1 MSLDPTDWDEFR
13 ALAHRMVDDML
24 DHLSTLREQP
34 AWRPMPP
41 AVRRAL
47 MTEPLPRDGGGA
59 AAAYDD
65 FVTNVMPYT
74 NGNIHPRFW
83 GWVQGNGTPLGMMAD
98 MLAAGINPHMA
109 GFDQAPTLV
118 EQRVIAWLAEL
129 LGFPDDA
136 SGLFVSGGSMA
147 NLLALRVA
155 QNSSSSRMVC
165 YGSTE
170 THSWA
175 KKTASLLGLTF
186 KPIRVAPDDRIDLDA
201 LRQAVKAEPPFA
213 IIGTAGTVNTGAI
226 DDLDAMAD
234 IARDAGVWFHVDG
247 AFGALVSLSETLR
260 SLVAGL
266 ERADSVGFDLHKWG
280 YLPFECACVLVRDP
294 ALVRSTFATS
304 ASYLAPTTR
313 GVIAGGLPFAERGI
327 ELTRGFKAL
336 KVWMSF
342 KAHGTDALARMIEE
356 NVEQAR
362 YLAERIDAHPLLEL
376 LAPVALNV
384 VCFRYAP
391 GDDAVNEEILLRL
404 QETGV
409 AVPSGTKVAG
419 RYAIR
424 CAITNHRTRRE
435 DLDALVDAVASIGK
449 AITTAP
455 GR

>member
-1 MSLDPTDWDEFR
+1 MSLDPANWDEFR

-24 DHLSTLREQP
+24 DHLSTLRQQP

-41 AVRRAL
+41 LVRRTLA
-47 MTEPLPRDGGGA
+47 TEPLPREGA
-59 AAAYDD
+59 GATAAYDD
-65 FVTNVMPYT
+65 FVANVMPYT

-109 GFDQAPTLV
+109 GFDQAPALV
-118 EQRVIAWLAEL
+118 EQRVIGWLAEL
-129 LGFPDDA
+129 LGFPPDA

-155 QNSSSSRMVC
+155 HHHASSRSVC

-175 KKTASLLGLTF
+175 KKTAHLLGLSF
-186 KPIRVAPDDRIDLDA
+186 KPIPVTPDNRIDLDA
-201 LRQAVKAEPPFA
+201 LRHAVDGEHPFA

-234 IARDAGVWFHVDG
+234 IARDADTWFHIDG
-247 AFGALVSLSETLR
+247 AFGALASLSETLR
-260 SLVAGL
+260 PLVAGL

-294 ALVRSTFATS
+294 ALVRQTFATS

-356 NVEQAR
+356 NVQQAH
-362 YLAERIDAHPLLEL
+362 YLAGQVDAHPELER

-384 VCFRYAP
+384 VCFRYAR

-409 AVPSGTKVAG
+409 AVPSGTTVAG

-424 CAITNHRTRRE
+424 CAITNHRTRRD
-435 DLDALVDAVASIGK
+435 DLDALVAAVASIG
-449 AITTAP
+449 ASITAP
-455 GR
+455 NR

>member
-1 MSLDPTDWDEFR
+1 MPFDPVDWGEFR

-24 DHLSTLREQP
+24 DHLSTLHEQP
-34 AWRPMPP
+34 AWRSMP
-41 AVRRAL
+41 AEVRRVL
-47 MTEPLPRDGGGA
+47 STEPVPRAGQGDA
-59 AAAYDD
+59 DVYED
-65 FVTNVMPYT
+65 FVANVMPYT
-74 NGNIHPRFW
+74 NGNLHPRFW

-109 GFDQAPTLV
+109 GFDQAPALV
-118 EQRVIAWLAEL
+118 EQRVIDWLAEL
-129 LGFPDDA
+129 LGFPRNA

-147 NLLALRVA
+147 NLLALAVA
-155 QNSSSSRMVC
+155 QHSSSSTTC

-175 KKTASLLGLTF
+175 KKTVKLLKLSYQEIPVG
-186 KPIRVAPDDRIDLDA
+186 PDDRISLDA
-201 LRQAVKAEPPFA
+201 LRRAIQTTRPFA

-226 DDLDAMAD
+226 DDLNAMAD
-234 IARDAGVWFHVDG
+234 IAHEAGVWFHVDG
-247 AFGALVSLSETLR
+247 AFGALLSLSKTLKP
-260 SLVAGL
+260 LVAGL

-280 YLPFECACVLVRDP
+280 YLPFECACVLVRD
-294 ALVRSTFATS
+294 AERVRSTFATS
-304 ASYLAPTTR
+304 ANYLAPTTR
-313 GVIAGGLPFAERGI
+313 GVIAGGIPFAERGI

-342 KAHGTDALARMIEE
+342 KAYGTDALARKIEE

-362 YLAERIDAHPLLEL
+362 YLAERIDAEPLLER

-409 AVPSGTKVAG
+409 AVPSGTKVSG

-435 DLDALVDAVASIGK
+435 DLDALVDAVVAIG
-449 AITTAP
+449 ATVL

>member
-1 MSLDPTDWDEFR
+1 
-13 ALAHRMVDDML
+13 
-24 DHLSTLREQP
+24 
-34 AWRPMPP
+34 
-41 AVRRAL
+41 
-47 MTEPLPRDGGGA
+47 
-59 AAAYDD
+59 
-65 FVTNVMPYT
+65 
-74 NGNIHPRFW
+74 
-83 GWVQGNGTPLGMMAD
+83 MMAD

-109 GFDQAPTLV
+109 GFDQAPALV
-118 EQRVIAWLAEL
+118 EQRVIGWLAEL
-129 LGFPDDA
+129 LGFPANA

-147 NLLALRVA
+147 NLLALAVA
-155 QNSSSSRMVC
+155 QHSSPSTLC
-165 YGSTE
+165 YGSAE

-175 KKTASLLGLTF
+175 KKTVKLLKLSYKEIPVGS
-186 KPIRVAPDDRIDLDA
+186 DDRIDLDA
-201 LRQAVKAEPPFA
+201 LRRSVRVERPFA

-226 DDLDAMAD
+226 DDLNVMAE
-234 IARDAGVWFHVDG
+234 IAREEGVWFHVDG
-247 AFGALVSLSETLR
+247 AFGALASLSKSLR
-260 SLVAGL
+260 PLVAGL

-294 ALVRSTFATS
+294 HLVKATFATS
-304 ASYLAPTTR
+304 ANYLAPTTR

-362 YLAERIDAHPLLEL
+362 YLAGRIDGHPLLER

-435 DLDALVDAVASIGK
+435 DLDALVDAVVATGD
-449 AITTAP
+449 AITAAAARAMAP
-455 GR
+455 TR

>member
-1 MSLDPTDWDEFR
+1 MPFDPVDWGEFR

-24 DHLSTLREQP
+24 DHLSTLHEQP

-41 AVRRAL
+41 EVRRIL
-47 MTEPLPRDGGGA
+47 STEPVPRAGQGDGDV
-59 AAAYDD
+59 YED
-65 FVTNVMPYT
+65 FVANVMPYT
-74 NGNIHPRFW
+74 NGNLHPRFW

-109 GFDQAPTLV
+109 GFDQAPALV
-118 EQRVIAWLAEL
+118 EQRVIDWLAEL
-129 LGFPDDA
+129 LGFPSDA

-147 NLLALRVA
+147 NLLALAVA
-155 QNSSSSRMVC
+155 QHSSSSTMC
-165 YGSTE
+165 YGSTA

-175 KKTASLLGLTF
+175 KKTVKLLKLSYREIAVGPTD
-186 KPIRVAPDDRIDLDA
+186 AIDLDA
-201 LRQAVKAEPPFA
+201 LRRAVRAERPFA

-226 DDLDAMAD
+226 DDLNAMAD
-234 IARDAGVWFHVDG
+234 IAREEGVWFHVDG
-247 AFGALVSLSETLR
+247 AFGALVSLSKTLKP
-260 SLVAGL
+260 LVAGL

-280 YLPFECACVLVRDP
+280 YLPFECACVLVRD
-294 ALVRSTFATS
+294 AERVRATFATS
-304 ASYLAPTTR
+304 ANYLAPTTR
-313 GVIAGGLPFAERGI
+313 GVIAGGIPFAERGI

-342 KAHGTDALARMIEE
+342 KAHGTEALARMIEE

-362 YLAERIDAHPLLEL
+362 YLAERIDANPLLER

-435 DLDALVDAVASIGK
+435 DLDALVDAVVAIG
-449 AITTAP
+449 ATVL